1 MPSLSALVE
10 IRQGMAMSGRAAGAR
25 SGDWRLKVIESS
37 DLVGDQIEFD
47 ALKQIHVKRGAWSE
61 RHLLRP
67 YDVLLTAR
75 SRTPKAAIVPPSV
88 SRTVASS
95 TLLIVR
101 AQDPSTGL
109 AHFLWYYFLS
119 AIGRAAIGARISN
132 STLPTLTAK
141 SLGQIAVA
149 IPPDAELRRFVSF
162 VEAAEE
168 SRMASREAARDRH
181 ETLRDAVIA
190 RLIGNSARN

>member
-1 MPSLSALVE
+1 MPTLSTLVD
-10 IRQGMAMSGRAAGAR
+10 IRQGMAMSGRAAGA
-25 SGDWRLKVIESS
+25 SLGDWRLKVIESS
-37 DLVGDQIEFD
+37 DLIDDRIEFTD
-47 ALKQIHVKRGAWSE
+47 LKEIGLKRGAWSE

-75 SRTPKAAIVPPSV
+75 SRATKAAIVPPSI

-95 TLLIVR
+95 TLLVVR
-101 AQDPSTGL
+101 APDPATGL

-119 AIGRAAIGARISN
+119 IIGRSAIAARISN
-132 STLPTLTAK
+132 SSLPTLSAK
-141 SLGQIAVA
+141 SLGQIAVT
-149 IPPDAELRRFVSF
+149 IPTAAKMRRFISF

-168 SRMASREAARDRH
+168 SRMASKEALRNRH

-190 RLIGNSARN
+190 TLIGDSTGD